1 MKKLLAGIFALDLLV
16 LAVSRRQARP
26 RAATQPRRAQRGL
39 LDLNKAARNDLV
51 RLSGLG
57 PFLADRIIENRPYRS
72 KLDLI
77 SRRVIPDGAYR
88 RISHQIQVVVEGDT
102 SVLTPIAI

>member
-1 MKKLLAGIFALDLLV
+1 MKKLLAGIFILDFALFAL
-16 LAVSRRQARP
+16 SRRQTRP
-26 RAATQPRRAQRGL
+26 RAVTQMHRRGL
-39 LDLNKAARNDLV
+39 LDLNKADRNDLV

-88 RISHQIQVVVEGDT
+88 RISHQIEVVVDGDT
-102 SVLTPIAI
+102 SILAPIAI